1 MDGSIFLRLLNLAP
15 PEEEKVEEKV
25 LVGLS
30 VAAIAGVRSK
40 VAYCEHPQ
48 KCRG

>member
-1 MDGSIFLRLLNLAP
+1 
-15 PEEEKVEEKV
+15 VEEKV